1 MKFKPPIFLVPCLF
15 LWLFDLIAILVGQS
29 AGYWA
34 GNFSAAK
41 ELNPIFFWFLRKGPD
56 VFIIATAAYI
66 FLLVVILFLVPLR
79 IAIITAYIAS
89 IAHLIG
95 VASWMLQMNFRM
107 VGIILSILLVI
118 SVKIVLDKEWQKFRK
133 ACSYM

>member
-1 MKFKPPIFLVPCLF
+1 MKLKAPTFLIPCLF
-15 LWLFDLIAILVGQS
+15 LWLFDLIATLVGQS
-29 AGYWA
+29 PGYWA
-34 GNFSAAK
+34 GNFSEAK
-41 ELNPIFFWFLRKGPD
+41 ELNPIFFWFLSKGPD
-56 VFIIATAAYI
+56 VFIVATVAYI
-66 FLLVVILFLVPLR
+66 FLLVVILFLIPLR

-89 IAHLIG
+89 IAHVIG
-95 VASWMLQMNFRM
+95 VASWMLQMNLRM